1 MNDAV
6 APAQKIAIATADAP
20 KVIPGRRDFFS
31 YVDLGVADASNGAMK
46 AQIMRSDKGLT
57 SPTGWH
63 YHVCQQ
69 QFIYIVKGWVDLTF
83 EDGRSVR
90 LKQGDSMLIPGGTR
104 HNETGTSTD
113 LEVLEVNTPAKFGT
127 VPCDPPAG
135 MPA

>member
-6 APAQKIAIATADAP
+6 TPAQKIAVATSDNP
-20 KVIPGRRDFFS
+20 TVIPGRRDFFS
-31 YVDLGVADASNGAMK
+31 YVDLGVEDASNGAMK

-83 EDGRSVR
+83 EDGRSIR
-90 LKQGDSMLIPGGTR
+90 LKQGDSMMIPGGTR

-113 LEVLEVNTPAKFGT
+113 LEVLEVNTPATFGT
-127 VPCDPPAG
+127 VSCDAPAG
-135 MPA
+135 LN